1 METSVSLLDALRV
14 GTDQQA
20 WSKMV
25 ELYAPFIRQWLR
37 VKGAAAHDIDD
48 IVQDVLSVVL
58 RRLPEFEKQPHS
70 GAFRGWLRTITVNT
84 IRNHWR
90 TQNKHP
96 TATGGSDFLSMIN
109 ELEDPHSQISKLWD
123 LEHNTHVTRYLLDKV
138 ESQFQPKTWQAFL
151 QFAIEGNPATQ
162 VADRLG
168 ISENAV
174 FIAKSRVMA
183 ELRKQGAGLI
193 D

>member
-1 METSVSLLDALRV
+1 
-14 GTDQQA
+14 
-20 WSKMV
+20 
-25 ELYAPFIRQWLR
+25 
-37 VKGAAAHDIDD
+37 
-48 IVQDVLSVVL
+48 
-58 RRLPEFEKQPHS
+58 
-70 GAFRGWLRTITVNT
+70 
-84 IRNHWR
+84 
-90 TQNKHP
+90 
-96 TATGGSDFLSMIN
+96 MIN